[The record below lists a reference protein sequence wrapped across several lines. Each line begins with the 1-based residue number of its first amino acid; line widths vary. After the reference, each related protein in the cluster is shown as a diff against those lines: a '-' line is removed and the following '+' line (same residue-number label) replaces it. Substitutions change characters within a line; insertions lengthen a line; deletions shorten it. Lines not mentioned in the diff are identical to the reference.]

1 MPVPVARDD
10 DTMAMYF
17 LPGPADQV
25 HGHFRPERK
34 WLLRTKLQ
42 AVLPNA
48 DVMRGEGK
56 LRPIF
61 LNLCRLKNPRGVEF
75 AGAHNLDMS
84 NLSYKG

>member
-1 MPVPVARDD
+1 
-10 DTMAMYF
+10 
-17 LPGPADQV
+17 
-25 HGHFRPERK
+25 
-34 WLLRTKLQ
+34 
-42 AVLPNA
+42 
-48 DVMRGEGK
+48 MRGEGK